1 MIKIIKATKVENHKI
16 ALQFSDG
23 SKAIADLS
31 YLLDFGTTLTE
42 PLKDETF
49 FDQFFIDAGALCW
62 KHGLELSG
70 SSLHMKFVQT
80 DSHAA

>member
-1 MIKIIKATKVENHKI
+1 MIKIIKATKVEDHK
-16 ALQFSDG
+16 LELEFSDG

-31 YLLDFGTTLTE
+31 YLLNFGTSLTE
-42 PLKDETF
+42 PLKDQTF

>member
-1 MIKIIKATKVENHKI
+1 MIKIIKATKVEDHKI
-16 ALQFSDG
+16 ALEFSDG

-31 YLLDFGTTLTE
+31 YLLNFGTSLSE
-42 PLKDETF
+42 PLKDQTF